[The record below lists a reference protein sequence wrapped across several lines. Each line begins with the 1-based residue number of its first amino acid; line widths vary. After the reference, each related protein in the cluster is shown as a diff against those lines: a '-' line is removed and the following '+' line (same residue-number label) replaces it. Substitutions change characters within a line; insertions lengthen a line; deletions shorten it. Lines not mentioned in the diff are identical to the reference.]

1 MLLFVS
7 SLAHSEMQTEKKIDK
22 AMTESIV
29 NNQKRTRDERERKK
43 SPNLLMV
50 IENLWSLL
58 FAAIVI
64 NIYPW
69 V

>member
-1 MLLFVS
+1 
-7 SLAHSEMQTEKKIDK
+7 MQTEKKIDK